1 MGRRIRTFEPHKVY
15 AVVIRT
21 VDQQFLL
28 KPDHNSKHPLLT
40 SGCPVEAFNR
50 FHEKIP
56 DPSII
61 DVIGVAAARAK
72 ELAPINI
79 HWVESNIN
87 HLHVGF
93 SVTPEQLSNIAPFFR
108 NFFSYIAVKLNKKWK
123 RNGHAFG
130 ASYRATVCLDDVSV
144 EQQMIY
150 AITNPVK
157 DFLVEKVSESPF
169 FTTFHHLAQGGVKLR
184 YFRIDWDGYHLAGS
198 HRKKSHCPQ
207 DYVQWYDLEITSI
220 PGQANWPDHKRQ
232 AWIRAQVR
240 AVEERVQ
247 EMLRKKGRRA
257 MGLAAQYAANPRAR
271 PAHQKATGG
280 QPLCHCSDPEQR
292 KAFERHWRGILSEY
306 RKASIDYRMGM
317 WDRAFPEG
325 TYRPP
330 LIKPYLDAYF

>member
-15 AVVIRT
+15 AAVIRT
-21 VDQQFLL
+21 VDQQFLF
-28 KPDHNSKHPLLT
+28 KPDHDPNHPLLT
-40 SGCPVEAFNR
+40 NGCTVEAFNR
-50 FHEKIP
+50 FHEEIP

-61 DVIGVAAARAK
+61 DIIGVAAARAK
-72 ELAPINI
+72 ELAPIQI

-87 HLHVGF
+87 HLQIGF
-93 SVTPEQLSNIAPFFR
+93 SVTAEQLPNISPFFR
-108 NFFSYIAVKLNKKWK
+108 NFFSYIAIKLNKKWG

-130 ASYRATVCLDDVSV
+130 ATYRTTVCLDDVSV

-157 DFLVEKVSESPF
+157 DGLVSTVQESPF
-169 FTTFHHLAQGGVKLR
+169 FTTFHHLARGEKLR
-184 YFRIDWDGYHLAGS
+184 FFRIDWDGYHLAGS

-207 DYVQWYDLEITSI
+207 DYVQWLDLEIAPI
-220 PGQANWPDHKRQ
+220 PGQAGWPEYKRQ

-247 EMLRKKGRRA
+247 EMLRKDGRQA
-257 MGLAAQYAANPRAR
+257 MGVTEQYQTDPRSRPRNPAVS
-271 PAHQKATGG
+271 GG
-280 QPLCHCSDPEQR
+280 QPLCHCSDPDRRE
-292 KAFERHWRGILSEY
+292 AFKRQWREILSEH

-325 TYRPP
+325 TFRPP